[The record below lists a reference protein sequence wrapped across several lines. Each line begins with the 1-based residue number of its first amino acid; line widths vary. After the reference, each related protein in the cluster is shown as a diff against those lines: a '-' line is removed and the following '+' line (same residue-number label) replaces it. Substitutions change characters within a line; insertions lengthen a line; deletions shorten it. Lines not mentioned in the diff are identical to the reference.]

1 MVTFTES
8 LFPRTPSVR
17 EWTNEKQ
24 IKSMA
29 EDKRAR
35 FITIT
40 EDGQIT
46 AYAKW
51 LMPTNEKDDSDD
63 PSQVPSWPEG
73 VGRDFDDFHLALARK
88 RKELMGERP
97 YYQLELLA
105 TLPEHQGRGAG
116 GKLIRWGL
124 EQADRDGLATYV
136 EAFAAGVPVYE
147 HFGWKNL
154 SKVVIIGGH
163 FAEFCMVRPAPDGH
177 E

>member
-1 MVTFTES
+1 MSLVLSPATLADVPALTNIYMVTFTES

-97 YYQLELLA
+97 YYRQSDQS
-105 TLPEHQGRGAG
+105 PHQ
-116 GKLIRWGL
+116 I
-124 EQADRDGLATYV
+124 
-136 EAFAAGVPVYE
+136 
-147 HFGWKNL
+147 L
-154 SKVVIIGGH
+154 S
-163 FAEFCMVRPAPDGH
+163 A
-177 E
+177 

>member
-1 MVTFTES
+1 MKDHIIVSLINLPTKFLAPNVTPIE
-8 LFPRTPSVR
+8 
-17 EWTNEKQ
+17 
-24 IKSMA
+24 
-29 EDKRAR
+29 
-35 FITIT
+35 
-40 EDGQIT
+40 
-46 AYAKW
+46 
-51 LMPTNEKDDSDD
+51 
-63 PSQVPSWPEG
+63 
-73 VGRDFDDFHLALARK
+73 
-88 RKELMGERP
+88 
-97 YYQLELLA
+97 LELLA